1 MPLIPI
7 DDLDDPR
14 IAVYRALKATNRTR
28 DLDQFVVEGERLV
41 GRLLESRFPIVS
53 ALLAGRYEGKLS
65 RPIPED
71 VPVYVV
77 PDAMIERVVGFPFHR
92 GILAAGVRRPW
103 PSLGTLTADP
113 TRPFFAVLCPK
124 VSNPENLGAIAR
136 IGDVF
141 GIDAIVAGPECPDP
155 LSRRVLRVSM
165 GAALRLP
172 VIVAERPIEAARH
185 LVESSGFELFA
196 AIADPGAEPFG
207 RVPRPRRLGLVF
219 GDEHEGVNPDWLTI
233 CRRAVMIPMRPGA
246 SSLNVAV
253 AAGILIYHFSE
264 AGG

>member
-1 MPLIPI
+1 MPRILL

-14 IAVYRALKATNRTR
+14 IAVYRSLKATNRTR

-41 GRLLESRFPIVS
+41 ARLMESRFSVVS
-53 ALLAGRYEGKLS
+53 VLVAEGHVNKLT
-65 RPIPED
+65 RPLPED
-71 VPVYVV
+71 VPAYVV
-77 PDAMIERVVGFPFHR
+77 PDTVVDQVVGFPFHR
-92 GILAAGVRRPW
+92 GVLACGERRPW
-103 PSLGTLTADP
+103 PVLDAWLADAD
-113 TRPFFAVLCPK
+113 RPFFAVVCPK

-172 VIVAERPIEAARH
+172 VIVEDRLIDAAAR
-185 LVESSGFELFA
+185 LASSAGVELIA
-196 AIADPGAEPFG
+196 AVADPDAQSFE
-207 RVPRPRRLGLVF
+207 RVARPRRLGLVL
-219 GDEHEGVNPDWLTI
+219 GDEHEGVGPDWLAL
-233 CRRAVMIPMRPGA
+233 CRRAVTIPMRPGA

-253 AAGILIYHFSE
+253 AAGILIYHFTRP
-264 AGG
+264 